1 MAKNKNKNKPGI
13 VDGYEVVVGN
23 VDVFREILEKHKL
36 LQKLTEKSTV
46 KTKPVVSTKRT
57 QVGKKV

>member
-23 VDVFREILEKHKL
+23 VDVYKEQLKKIKE
-36 LQKLTEKSTV
+36 
-46 KTKPVVSTKRT
+46 
-57 QVGKKV
+57 KKV